1 MSDALLSLI
10 GGGVGGVLTV
20 GALHLIRVVG
30 NPMRLRRPTGVP
42 PLDMSQYRVPPQ
54 E

>member
-1 MSDALLSLI
+1 MADVLLSLL
-10 GGGVGGVLTV
+10 GGGAGGILTV
-20 GALHLIRVVG
+20 GALHLVRIVG
-30 NPMRLRRPTGVP
+30 NPLRLRRGTVP

>member
-1 MSDALLSLI
+1 MADALLSLL
-10 GGGVGGVLTV
+10 GGGAGGVLTV
-20 GALHLIRVVG
+20 GALHLVRVMG
-30 NPMRLRRPTGVP
+30 NPLRLRRASVP